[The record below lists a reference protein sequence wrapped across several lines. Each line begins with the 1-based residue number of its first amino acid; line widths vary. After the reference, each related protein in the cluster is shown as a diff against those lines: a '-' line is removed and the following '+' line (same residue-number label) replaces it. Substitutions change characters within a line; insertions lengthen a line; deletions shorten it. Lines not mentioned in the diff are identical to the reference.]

1 MAHCYADGSEDQVD
15 QGEDKED
22 DESISCRCVVLAD
35 KEEHDGDVGEKAE
48 EMQGKSQPKGQLFT
62 LEKLK
67 RCGKDQRK
75 GEDLC

>member
-1 MAHCYADGSEDQVD
+1 MAYRHPDGREDHID
-15 QGEDKED
+15 QGKDKED
-22 DESISCRCVVLAD
+22 NEGISGRCVVFTD
-35 KEEHDGDVGEKAE
+35 EEEHDGDVGEKAE